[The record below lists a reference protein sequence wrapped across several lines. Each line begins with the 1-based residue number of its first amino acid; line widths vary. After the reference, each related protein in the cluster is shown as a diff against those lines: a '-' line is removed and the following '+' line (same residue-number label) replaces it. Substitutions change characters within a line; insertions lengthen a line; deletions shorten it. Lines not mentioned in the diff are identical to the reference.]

1 MQGLE
6 ETTRA
11 ETAGARYGV
20 RVQRNVLVPLAD
32 GAELAADLYLP
43 DAAGPYPALVSYYP
57 YHKDD
62 LIGSLFEHARHYFAA
77 RGYASL
83 LVDFRGTGG
92 STGVCTDTFD
102 AAGEGK
108 DGAEVVEWAA
118 VQDWCT
124 GSVGVWGM
132 SYGGILSLAIAAQ
145 RPPHLKAMAPLYGC
159 DDIWKHFVAPGGSP
173 NCLGNYARESFML
186 AMDLAPPMLQDD
198 DGRWLRVWK
207 QQLERFE
214 AGDIHSLR
222 WQARPDYDEHWRTRT
237 IAIERIQVP
246 GFFVGGWRDIFPEAV
261 PDAFARLDAPKRL
274 LMGPWVHTPPDWSP
288 LEPVDWLYD
297 VTRWWDR
304 WLKDDDNGID
314 AEPPVTMF
322 VQGAQAWRHEPAW
335 PIARTQ
341 HTTLYAASDGR
352 LAPVAG
358 APAGD
363 AYETDPT
370 VGTAAGLWDPLGIGV
385 GYPLEQSGDDLRSLT
400 YTSEPLAEDTE
411 VTGSPEATV
420 HVTLEHGAELQIVA
434 KLNAVAPDGS
444 STLLSTGWLNARHR
458 DGADQPAP
466 VEPGTTMK
474 LVVPM
479 WATSY
484 LVPKGSR
491 LRLSLACADFPRIW
505 PTRQNPSIRCLF
517 GGDTPTAVRVPIVSP
532 SPSPTAG
539 PPLSRPEPDI
549 NRAPW
554 ITAAQPEWE
563 IRHDAVDGTARVS
576 LGTDM
581 TLQLPSGA
589 RMAFAH
595 RGMAAVTPTLPHAA
609 SVEAEAAMDIRMR
622 CGEHV
627 QIETRSRFT
636 RETMLLNARV
646 LVDGRVFFD
655 GRWSN

>member
-11 ETAGARYGV
+11 ASDGARFDV
-20 RVQRNVLVPLAD
+20 VVQRNVLVPLAD
-32 GAELAADLYLP
+32 GVELAGDLYLP
-43 DAAGPYPALVSYYP
+43 DAPGPHPALVSYYP

-62 LIGSLFEHARHYFAA
+62 LIGSLFEYARHYFAA

-118 VQDWCT
+118 AQDWCT
-124 GSVGVWGM
+124 GSVGIWGM

-159 DDIWKHFVAPGGSP
+159 DDIWRHFVAPGGSP

-186 AMDLAPPMLQDD
+186 AMDLAPPTFQDS

-207 QQLERFE
+207 EQLQRFE

-237 IAIERIQVP
+237 IDIERIQVP

-261 PDAFARLDAPKRL
+261 PDAFARLGAPKRL

-304 WLKDDDNGID
+304 WLKEEDNGVD
-314 AEPPVTMF
+314 AEPAVTLF
-322 VQGAQAWRHEPAW
+322 VQGAGAWRHEAEW
-335 PIARTQ
+335 PIGRTEP
-341 HTTLYAASDGR
+341 TTLFAASSGR
-352 LAPVAG
+352 LAHEPG
-358 APAGD
+358 AAD
-363 AYETDPT
+363 DDTYTADPT

-385 GYPLEQSGDDLRSLT
+385 GYPLEQAGDDLRSLT
-400 YTSEPLAEDTE
+400 YTSDPLDEDTE
-411 VTGSPEATV
+411 VSGSPEAVV
-420 HVTLEHGAELQIVA
+420 HVTLEQGSELQITA
-434 KLNAVAPDGS
+434 KLNAVGPDGS

-458 DGADQPAP
+458 DGADRPAD
-466 VEPGTTMK
+466 VEPGEAMQ

-484 LVPKGSR
+484 LVPKGHR
-491 LRLSLACADFPRIW
+491 LRLSLACADFPRLW
-505 PTRQNPSIRCLF
+505 PTRENPSIRCHT
-517 GGDTPTAVRVPIVSP
+517 GGATPTAVRVPIVP
-532 SPSPTAG
+532 PAPEPLAG
-539 PPLSRPEPDI
+539 PPLNRPEEGV

-554 ITAAQPEWE
+554 ILSAQPEWE
-563 IRHDAVDGTARVS
+563 IRHDEVDGTARVS
-576 LGTDM
+576 LGSDLSM
-581 TLQLPSGA
+581 QLPTGA
-589 RMAFAH
+589 RMNFTH
-595 RGMAAVTPTLPHAA
+595 RGVAKVTPSLPHAA
-609 SVEAEAAMDIRMR
+609 SVEGEAAMDIRLAG
-622 CGEHV
+622 GEHV
-627 QIETRSRFT
+627 QVDTRSRFT

-646 LVDGRVFFD
+646 LVDGRVFFE
-655 GRWSN
+655 GRWGN